1 MGVSAACR
9 YGSVIMRLE
18 EACRRFNELA
28 GTRFGDLFSP
38 ADMNMII
45 INKGK
50 TGQLL
55 ELSLGM
61 HLSSTNLDFDA
72 GELKTSVMQMGIQER
87 PFSLRR

>member
-9 YGSVIMRLE
+9 YGGVIMRLE

-28 GTRFGDLFSP
+28 GIRFETFSQ

-61 HLSSTNLDFDA
+61 
-72 GELKTSVMQMGIQER
+72 
-87 PFSLRR
+87 PFKH